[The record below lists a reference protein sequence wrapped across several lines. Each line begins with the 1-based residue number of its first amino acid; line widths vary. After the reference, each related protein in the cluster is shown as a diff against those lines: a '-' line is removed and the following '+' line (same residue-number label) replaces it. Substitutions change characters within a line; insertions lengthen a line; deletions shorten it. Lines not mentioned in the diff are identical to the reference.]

1 MLATSP
7 DPADTT
13 TRMPKKRKARFQKP
27 KASIKQPVSKNA
39 VAPQSEV
46 QDATSGGTTLPLWAM
61 IAMSGFA
68 CLVYQILWMRQIGLV
83 FGNTSHAAALT
94 LAIFFTGL
102 AAGGW
107 FWGRRC
113 PLITNPMRAYGWLEL
128 GIAAAGVAIL
138 VGPTMI
144 RRFYPML
151 YGDDGTGIGL
161 MFFKVAWTL
170 LLVFPASFLMGG
182 TLPVIGQ
189 YLIRNK
195 SAFGTT
201 AARLYAINTIGAACG
216 AFAAAF
222 ILIWHL
228 GFRMT
233 GVVAMIIS
241 TAVAV
246 IAFMLAKHGAGVSPA
261 ADVRK
266 SKENQISPLPRPAI
280 LIMAFLSGFLVLA
293 LEVLWTRMFAQV
305 HENSVYSFS
314 AVLII
319 VLICLALGAWL
330 ASRLARGTAPAPQVL
345 MLLIAA
351 GGTVLLI
358 SPHVFMWLTKNG
370 AMLPV
375 EASFGAYVF
384 RLLGTGFVAIGPAC
398 ILLGAVFPF
407 LMKAEEKFTTHPGKS
422 IGTLSAI
429 NTVGAILGALACGF
443 ILLPWLGMW
452 RTVQLAAAG
461 YLIIALLTPTA
472 KNTLCRATKAVVS
485 VVLLLSFTALNPSS
499 LPVAWHAEMT
509 DESAEVLEE
518 WQASDSTVTVVL
530 DAYNHVAIKINSN
543 YSLGSTA
550 AIGPQIFQARIP
562 LLAFPETDS
571 VFFLGMGTGITAGEA
586 LDRESHSK
594 IETVVAC
601 ELSPSVVEAAEKY
614 FGGGGGG
621 PDLTNGLFRDPRAR
635 IIVAD
640 GRNHLMATRDQFA
653 MINADLFLPYRRG
666 TGSLYSLE
674 HFQNARARLKPGG
687 VFVQWLPLYQISERE
702 FGIIARTMIEA
713 FPQVTLWRGNFQPG
727 AEIAAL
733 VGHLDD
739 APIIPSALDVAF
751 EKQRAVAGATHH
763 DMQRLMLP
771 INEQTIPL
779 FYGGNITLA
788 RGLFEGFPLNTDDR
802 PVIEFGTPRS
812 LHATQD
818 GKRAQFLA
826 DRFANLVDEI
836 QTLVPP
842 TTDPILASRNDQIR
856 KLPLAGSAFHRAWIA
871 AAFEDEENW
880 IKNWNLF
887 LDHWLPANQPD

>member
-1 MLATSP
+1 M
-7 DPADTT
+7 
-13 TRMPKKRKARFQKP
+13 KP
-27 KASIKQPVSKNA
+27 KAAIKPVVSPDA
-39 VAPQSEV
+39 VAAQPE
-46 QDATSGGTTLPLWAM
+46 TSDSHAGGARLLLWLM
-61 IAMSGFA
+61 VAMSGFA

-94 LAIFFTGL
+94 LAVFFAGL

-113 PLITNPMRAYGWLEL
+113 PRITNPMRTYGWLEL
-128 GIAAAGVAIL
+128 GIAVAGAAIL
-138 VGPTMI
+138 VGPGLI
-144 RRFYPML
+144 RQFYPML
-151 YGDDGTGIGL
+151 YGDSGAEFGL
-161 MFFKVAWTL
+161 MAFKAFWTL

-189 YLIRNK
+189 WLIRNHV
-195 SAFGTT
+195 AFGTT
-201 AARLYAINTIGAACG
+201 AARLYAINTLGAASG

-222 ILIWHL
+222 ILVWHL

-233 GVVAMIIS
+233 GVVAMAIS
-241 TAVAV
+241 AAVAV
-246 IAFMLAKHGAGVSPA
+246 IAFMLAKRRLAGESKGDCASTTPSSRSH
-261 ADVRK
+261 DRTSK
-266 SKENQISPLPRPAI
+266 SSTSLPRPAI

-330 ASRLARGTAPAPQVL
+330 ASRLARGTTPAPQVL

-351 GGTVLLI
+351 GGSALLI

-398 ILLGAVFPF
+398 LLLGAVFPF

-443 ILLPWLGMW
+443 VLLPWLGMW

-461 YLIIALLTPTA
+461 YLIIALLTPAA
-472 KNTLCRATKAVVS
+472 KNTRCRAAKAVVS

-499 LPVAWHAEMT
+499 LPVAWHAEMA
-509 DESAEVLEE
+509 DDSSQILEE
-518 WQASDSTVTVVL
+518 WQASDATVSVVL
-530 DAYNHVAIKINSN
+530 DAFDHVAIKINSN
-543 YSLGSTA
+543 YSLGSSA

-562 LLAFPETDS
+562 LLVFPETDS

-586 LDRESHSK
+586 LDRDSFPNIRK
-594 IETVVAC
+594 VVAC

-614 FGGGGGG
+614 FGGAGGG
-621 PDLTNGLFRDPRAR
+621 PDLTNGLFTDPRAR
-635 IIVAD
+635 VLVAD
-640 GRNHLMATRDQFA
+640 GRNHLMATRDTYA

-674 HFQNARARLKPGG
+674 HFQNTRARLNPGG

-727 AEIAAL
+727 AEMAAL
-733 VGHLDD
+733 IGHLDD
-739 APIIPSALDVAF
+739 SPIPASTLDVEF
-751 EKQRAVAGATHH
+751 EKARAVAGATHL

-779 FYGGNITLA
+779 FYGGNLTLA
-788 RGLFEGFPLNTDDR
+788 RELFTIFPLNTDDR
-802 PVIEFGTPRS
+802 PVIEYGTPRS
-812 LHATQD
+812 LHAVQD

-842 TTDPILASRNDQIR
+842 AIDPILTTRDDQTR

-871 AAFEDEENW
+871 AVYEDEEGW
-880 IKNWNLF
+880 IKNWQIF
-887 LDHWLPANQPD
+887 LKHWLPSSGQHR

>member
-1 MLATSP
+1 
-7 DPADTT
+7 
-13 TRMPKKRKARFQKP
+13 MPKKRKAKFRKP
-27 KASIKQPVSKNA
+27 KAPVKLPVSKDA
-39 VAPQSEV
+39 VAPEPEV
-46 QDATSGGTTLPLWAM
+46 RDAPSGGTLLPLWAI

-68 CLVYQILWMRQIGLV
+68 SLVYQILWMRQVGLV
-83 FGNTSHAAALT
+83 FGNTSHATALT
-94 LAIFFTGL
+94 LAIFFAGL
-102 AAGGW
+102 AAGSG

-113 PLITNPMRAYGWLEL
+113 PRITNPMRTYGWLEL

-138 VGPTMI
+138 AGPAII
-144 RRFYPML
+144 RRFQPML

-161 MFFKVAWTL
+161 MVFKITWTL

-189 YLIRNK
+189 YLIRSK
-195 SAFGTT
+195 SVFGTT
-201 AARLYAINTIGAACG
+201 VARLYAVNTIGAACG

-228 GFRMT
+228 GFRTT
-233 GVVAMIIS
+233 GVVAMVIS
-241 TAVAV
+241 AAVAI
-246 IAFMLAKHGAGVSPA
+246 IAFTLAKRRLARESEGDWTLPQASSRSHPAGRDAYKPSPL
-261 ADVRK
+261 
-266 SKENQISPLPRPAI
+266 LPRPAI

-314 AVLII
+314 AVVII

-330 ASRLARGTAPAPQVL
+330 ASRLARGGTPAPQVL

-351 GGTVLLI
+351 GGTALLI
-358 SPHVFMWLTKNG
+358 SPHVFMWLTKNA

-384 RLLGTGFVAIGPAC
+384 RLLGTGFVAIGPVC
-398 ILLGAVFPF
+398 LLLGAIFPF

-422 IGTLSAI
+422 IGTLAAI
-429 NTVGAILGALACGF
+429 NTAGAILGALACAF
-443 ILLPWLGMW
+443 VLLPWLGMW
-452 RTVQLAAAG
+452 RAVQLAAAG
-461 YLIIALLTPTA
+461 YLIIALLTPAA
-472 KNTLCRATKAVVS
+472 KNTLCRAARAGVAVA
-485 VVLLLSFTALNPSS
+485 LLLAFTALNPSG
-499 LPVAWHAEMT
+499 LPVAWHEEMA
-509 DESAEVLEE
+509 DESAKILEE

-530 DAYNHVAIKINSN
+530 DANNHVAIKINSN

-550 AIGPQIFQARIP
+550 AIGPQIFQSRIP

-586 LDRESHSK
+586 LDRESHPG
-594 IETVVAC
+594 IESVVAC
-601 ELSPSVVEAAEKY
+601 EVSPSVVEAAERY

-621 PDLTNGLFRDPRAR
+621 PDLTNGLFSDPRAR
-635 IIVAD
+635 ILVAD
-640 GRNHLMATRDQFA
+640 GRNHLMATREQFA

-666 TGSLYSLE
+666 IGSLYSLE
-674 HFQNARARLKPGG
+674 HFRNARARLKPGG
-687 VFVQWLPLYQISERE
+687 VFVQWLPLYQISGRE
-702 FGIIARTMIEA
+702 FGVITRTMIEA

-739 APIIPSALDVAF
+739 SPILASDLDVAL
-751 EKQRAVAGATHH
+751 EKQRAVAGATHR

-771 INEQTIPL
+771 MNEQNIPL

-788 RGLFEGFPLNTDDR
+788 RKLFEEFPLNTDDR

-812 LHATQD
+812 LHAETN

-836 QTLVPP
+836 QTLAPP
-842 TTDPILASRNDQIR
+842 STDPILASRSDRIR
-856 KLPLAGSAFHRAWIA
+856 QLPLAGSAFHRAWIA
-871 AAFEDEENW
+871 AYFEDEEKW
-880 IKNWNLF
+880 IKNWQLF
-887 LDHWLPANQPD
+887 LDHWLPQSPRQ